1 MPCLRWR
8 SNSSIQNEIDF
19 LLVQML
25 DLSLVIGVGM
35 YILNDSE
42 SSMSSILKYI
52 GLFYFKVLK
61 IGWDVYMFIRV
72 WMCVYMW
79 ASLFFFS
86 GSVYICSVL
95 KEETRRPKATK
106 KNVNPTFCSITSFQ
120 NIVTCHWIWILVLVY
135 ISNSIIICY
144 I

>member
-1 MPCLRWR
+1 
-8 SNSSIQNEIDF
+8 
-19 LLVQML
+19 ML

-72 WMCVYMW
+72 
-79 ASLFFFS
+79 
-86 GSVYICSVL
+86 
-95 KEETRRPKATK
+95 
-106 KNVNPTFCSITSFQ
+106 
-120 NIVTCHWIWILVLVY
+120 
-135 ISNSIIICY
+135 
-144 I
+144 